1 VRLSFGQRHW
11 PRSSARRRLKAPSK
25 RSEPR
30 LAITLEKSTGFPGG
44 TAFRVTV
51 TAANR
56 TILDY
61 TCDIR
66 DMCVQDTGAAT
77 EHFISGD
84 NSGAERS
91 TLSSAGAT
99 ETPPLSPPGDT
110 SAALTLFFDEVS
122 RVITNALKQSGLTA
136 VPEPTSLSLFALG
149 IGGLATLQ
157 NLPPGVEAGEASRLV
172 RGRSV
177 ERPGDDEGLKPF
189 GAAIAG
195 EPARATG
202 RPQR

>member
-1 VRLSFGQRHW
+1 VRLSFRQRDW

-30 LAITLEKSTGFPGG
+30 LAITLEKSTGFAGR
-44 TAFRVTV
+44 AALRVTV

-56 TILDY
+56 AILDY

-66 DMCVQDTGAAT
+66 DMCAQDTGLAT
-77 EHFISGD
+77 EPFISDD
-84 NSGAERS
+84 NSEAERS
-91 TLSSAGAT
+91 TSSGAGAP
-99 ETPPLSPPGDT
+99 ETPPLSPPDDT

-122 RVITNALKQSGLTA
+122 RVITNALKQSGPAA

-149 IGGLATLQ
+149 IAGLATLQ
-157 NLPPGVEAGEASRLV
+157 NLPPGVEAGEASRQV

-177 ERPGDDEGLKPF
+177 ERPGDDEGLKSF

-195 EPARATG
+195 EPARAAG